1 MAATI
6 TGTLAPTVVS
16 ADATRTA
23 ADVVTV
29 PHAAVANFDPH
40 AHAPATLNTAYASG
54 GIMFLGSLR
63 HLTFHNSLPTPVA
76 APAPDPSPALAPP
89 EYPPG
94 SVLLTTVSTMAM
106 QACHHCKSF

>member
-54 GIMFLGSLR
+54 GIMFL
-63 HLTFHNSLPTPVA
+63 
-76 APAPDPSPALAPP
+76 PAPDPSPALAPP

-106 QACHHCKSF
+106 QAYHHCKSF